1 MKTNGF
7 TLAEVLITL
16 GIIGVVAAMT
26 MPTVVNKVNDKVLE
40 SQSKKA
46 QTVLANGIKL
56 LMANEDVTSMA
67 NSSLSRCSTKQCVAD
82 ELHKAFKIVGNVP
95 VDETENKDEYKF
107 TNGNFSIW
115 TDSNMYYSF
124 VTPDGM
130 FLGIKKFEPG
140 ASSFTFV
147 ADLNGRKN
155 PNTGAKDLCK
165 YTVSSTGTLVD
176 SCSSMASCGGTAY
189 DSTPKYYSWGM
200 QSANAAPEPGISGV
214 GPDGQYQ
221 KPYNP
226 CHDEFGNDAI
236 FWGTGDCFDGYEQ
249 KWNSDTN
256 VICCVPIKKP
266 TSCF

>member
-40 SQSKKA
+40 SQNKKA

-67 NSSLSRCSTKQCVAD
+67 NSSLSRCSTEQCVAD
-82 ELHKAFKIVGNVP
+82 ELHKVFKIIGDVP

-200 QSANAAPEPGISGV
+200 QSANAAGDISAGLDCE
-214 GPDGQYQ
+214 GL
-221 KPYNP
+221 
-226 CHDEFGNDAI
+226 FGAGSYDIPSGNKCSAGFEKKTEDAQGNYI
-236 FWGTGDCFDGYEQ
+236 FGG
-249 KWNSDTN
+249 
-256 VICCVPIKKP
+256 CCVPAKTP

>member
-1 MKTNGF
+1 MKNGF

-26 MPTVVNKVNDKVLE
+26 MPTVINKVNDKVLE

-46 QTVLANGIKL
+46 QTILANGIKMI
-56 LMANEDVTSMA
+56 MANEDVTSVA
-67 NSSLSRCSTKQCVAD
+67 NSSLSQCSTEQCVAN
-82 ELHKAFKIVGNVP
+82 ELHKVFKIVGDVP
-95 VDETENKDEYKF
+95 VDEAENKDEYKF
-107 TNGNFSIW
+107 TNGNFPIW

-130 FLGIKKFEPG
+130 FFGIKKFEPG

-200 QSANAAPEPGISGV
+200 QSANAAPEIGGGSG
-214 GPDGQYQ
+214 YQ
-221 KPYNP
+221 DP
-226 CHDEFGNDAI
+226 CHNEFGNDAI

-249 KWNSDTN
+249 KWTSDTN
-256 VICCVPIKKP
+256 FLCCVPKKTP

>member
-1 MKTNGF
+1 
-7 TLAEVLITL
+7 
-16 GIIGVVAAMT
+16 
-26 MPTVVNKVNDKVLE
+26 
-40 SQSKKA
+40 
-46 QTVLANGIKL
+46 
-56 LMANEDVTSMA
+56 MANEDVTSMA
-67 NSSLSRCSTKQCVAD
+67 NSSLSRCSTEQCVAD
-82 ELHKAFKIVGNVP
+82 ELHKVFKIIGDVP

-107 TNGNFSIW
+107 SNGNFSIW

-200 QSANAAPEPGISGV
+200 QSANAAGSCSDSDHCEANHGSGSYAV
-214 GPDGQYQ
+214 ECDNCCRNDSDEYNYEDG
-221 KPYNP
+221 
-226 CHDEFGNDAI
+226 
-236 FWGTGDCFDGYEQ
+236 
-249 KWNSDTN
+249 
-256 VICCVPIKKP
+256 CCIPAKTP